1 MSRRFKGTV
10 AIVGALAL
18 CLSLFAV
25 GVSGKSKIRRVGS
38 STQVE
43 TSTHGKRNIVVT
55 GLVQSSVAKCER
67 DRSVLLY
74 QDGPGGTFVGAALGH
89 STSVGRQQPRS
100 VRDQRPGAE
109 EDPRQQ
115 ALSRRDGRPQGH
127 RQGQARDLQARRL
140 GPVPGHLRGLGQG
153 AHFARARGARLSGPV
168 ALPGRRASASK
179 V

>member
-43 TSTHGKRNIVVT
+43 TSTRHGKRNITVT
-55 GLVQSSVAKCER
+55 GLVQSSVPKCER

-89 STSVGRQQPRS
+89 GVSEGGANRGEFTIAGV
-100 VRDQRPGAE
+100 GAE
-109 EDPRQQ
+109 EDP
-115 ALSRRDGRPQGH
+115 GR
-127 RQGQARDLQARRL
+127 
-140 GPVPGHLRGLGQG
+140 
-153 AHFARARGARLSGPV
+153 SG
-168 ALPGRRASASK
+168 ASASRRSAARSRVK
-179 V
+179 GKRVICKRGVSVQFPGDFG

>member
-89 STSVGRQQPRS
+89 STSVGGSNRGQFEISGLAPKKIL
-100 VRDQRPGAE
+100 A
-109 EDPRQQ
+109 
-115 ALSRRDGRPQGH
+115 SRRFRVETVGRKVTVKGK
-127 RQGQARDLQARRL
+127 R
-140 GPVPGHLRGLGQG
+140 VICKRGVSVQFPATFGG
-153 AHFARARGARLSGPV
+153 
-168 ALPGRRASASK
+168 
-179 V
+179 